1 MSEYS
6 WAAEYLRSHGIADAI
21 VGDVDQAAGSSLASA
36 KRLAAAVAPS
46 DPLPLILDTTA
57 GGPR

>member
-1 MSEYS
+1 VSDFD
-6 WAAEYLRSHGIADAI
+6 WAAKYLRHGGIPDAI

-36 KRLAAAVAPS
+36 KRLAAAVAPT